1 VGNGAI
7 VSLVVLGLVVVLF
20 VTNWLPVEVVAIG
33 SALVLWAAG
42 VIDLD
47 QAVAGFVDP
56 TVILIAALF
65 VVSEGLDATGV
76 TTWVGRQ
83 LGARAGGSRTA
94 LLAMIML
101 LFAGSAGLL
110 LLLTGSPVNVIL
122 SEAAAEASG
131 APFGFAE
138 FALVGVP
145 LVAGTVLVVLLVGDR
160 LLPNRVGAA
169 VPRDLS
175 GLAHALVRQY
185 RLGNVGYL
193 AVPAGSSLVGH
204 PRGVWDLS
212 DYPDVNIV
220 TVTDA
225 AADRPVSEGE
235 LAVGDR
241 VTVGGAPDGVTRFGA
256 RPRAGTAGGAR
267 PRRGG
272 ARPDR
277 TGHGR
282 GRGGRAAAVAVGRRG
297 QRTRTGGAGR
307 PARRPRCA
315 AAGAQPGPDGAAGG
329 RPVVAGGPVG
339 GARRPGRPR
348 RRARGRL
355 PAARAQAERAARGR
369 DRTGAVGVAPVRWS
383 P

>member
-1 VGNGAI
+1 
-7 VSLVVLGLVVVLF
+7 
-20 VTNWLPVEVVAIG
+20 
-33 SALVLWAAG
+33 
-42 VIDLD
+42 
-47 QAVAGFVDP
+47 
-56 TVILIAALF
+56 
-65 VVSEGLDATGV
+65 
-76 TTWVGRQ
+76 
-83 LGARAGGSRTA
+83 
-94 LLAMIML
+94 MIML

-241 VTVGGAPDGVTRFGA
+241 VTVGGA
-256 RPRAGTAGGAR
+256 RPTA
-267 PRRGG
+267 
-272 ARPDR
+272 
-277 TGHGR
+277 
-282 GRGGRAAAVAVGRRG
+282 
-297 QRTRTGGAGR
+297 
-307 PARRPRCA
+307 
-315 AAGAQPGPDGAAGG
+315 
-329 RPVVAGGPVG
+329 
-339 GARRPGRPR
+339 
-348 RRARGRL
+348 
-355 PAARAQAERAARGR
+355 
-369 DRTGAVGVAPVRWS
+369 
-383 P
+383 